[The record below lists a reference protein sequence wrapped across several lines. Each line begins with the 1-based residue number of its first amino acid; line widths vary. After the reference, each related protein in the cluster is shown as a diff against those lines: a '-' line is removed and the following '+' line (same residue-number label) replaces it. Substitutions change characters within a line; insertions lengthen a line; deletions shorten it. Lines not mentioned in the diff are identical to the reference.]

1 MKVPG
6 NLLFTEHDEWVR
18 QDGRD
23 VLIGITD
30 FAQDALGELVH
41 VELPEVGTA
50 VKVGDPI
57 CEVESVKAVAEVYS
71 PVSGEV
77 VEVNEDLE
85 DAAER
90 INEDPYEGGWL
101 CRIRVK
107 GTLVLDSLMDAEAY
121 TSKIENA

>member
-6 NLLFTEHDEWVR
+6 NLLYTEHDEWVR
-18 QDGRD
+18 QDGTD
-23 VLIGITD
+23 VVIGITD

-41 VELPEVGTA
+41 VELPEVGTV
-50 VKVGDPI
+50 VKMGEAI

-71 PVSGEV
+71 PVAGEV
-77 VEVNEDLE
+77 VAINEELE

-101 CRIRVK
+101 CRLRVS
-107 GTLVLDSLMDAEAY
+107 GTMVLDALLNAEAY
-121 TSKIENA
+121 ASKTENS